1 MKSSADLVAEG
12 LATAGV
18 RHLFGYIAGPN
29 ARLIEALHGSSAEF
43 VAVAHEASAGF
54 MADVSSR
61 LTGRVGACL
70 STLGPGATNMST
82 GVGNAF
88 LDRVPLLAITAQV
101 GRLWKGRTTQMHIDH
116 RRLYSPISKWSAELE
131 TGSIGATMKKAVEI
145 AMAEQPGPVHLDLP
159 EDTAEELSDEV
170 PAVTSASPPPLPP
183 FDRKALEKAAALIRK
198 ARYPLVAVGLTMNRA
213 QATGELREFVGKHRL
228 PVVTTLMAKGQ
239 VPEEGPDLVGVLGRA
254 RRELVAEY
262 YAPADLVIAIGYDPV
277 EFNYEEWMR
286 KDLPLIHIDTVP
298 ADIAGGYSVACQLV
312 GNIREILKALLPVP
326 ELRHQWDPE
335 ALRAHRRRLY
345 RALTPTRK
353 RFSPHHAVLAMRQI
367 LPKDGLL
374 CVDVGAHTHLIG
386 QLWKTAGPGNFLV
399 SNGWSSMG
407 FAIPAAI
414 AARLAQPG
422 RPVLACVGDGG
433 FLMSVGEINTA
444 VRLRLAVVIVLLRDN
459 TLSLIKARQARRG
472 YHFDGVELFGPG
484 YRSSDNFFGA
494 RVIVAECEEEFREAL
509 KRGLSGSEPVV
520 IEAVVDPAEY
530 ERIL

>member
-1 MKSSADLVAEG
+1 MKSSADLVAER
-12 LATAGV
+12 LAKAGV

-29 ARLIEALHGSSAEF
+29 ARLIEALHESPVEF

-70 STLGPGATNMST
+70 STLGPGATNMTT

-101 GRLWKGRTTQMHIDH
+101 GRLWKGRTVQMHIDH
-116 RRLYSPISKWSAELE
+116 RQLYAPISKWSAELE

-145 AMAEQPGPVHLDLP
+145 AMAEQPGPVHLDFP
-159 EDTAEELSDEV
+159 EDTAEELSDETPV
-170 PAVTSASPPPLPP
+170 APPAAPAPLPP
-183 FDRKALEKAAALIRK
+183 IDRESLETAAALIKK

-239 VPEEGPDLVGVLGRA
+239 VPEEGPQLVGVLGRA
-254 RRELVAEY
+254 RREMVAEY
-262 YAPADLVIAIGYDPV
+262 CAPADLVIAVGYDPV

-286 KDLPLIHIDTVP
+286 KDLPLIHINTVS
-298 ADIAGGYSVACQLV
+298 ADIAGGYSLACQLV
-312 GNIREILKALLPVP
+312 GNIREVLNALLSIP
-326 ELRHQWDPE
+326 ELHHHWDLE
-335 ALRAHRRRLY
+335 ALPAHRRRLY
-345 RALTPTRK
+345 RALTPPSK
-353 RFSPHHAVLAMRQI
+353 RFSPHHAVRAMRQI

-386 QLWKTAGPGNFLV
+386 QLWETGGPGTFLV

-407 FAIPAAI
+407 FAIPAAV
-414 AARLAQPG
+414 AAKLTQPG

-444 VRLRLAVVIVLLRDN
+444 VRLGLAVVIVLLRDN
-459 TLSLIKARQARRG
+459 TLSLIKAKQAKRR
-472 YHFDGVELFGPG
+472 YHFDGIDLFGPG

-494 RVIVAECEEEFREAL
+494 RVIVAEREEEFREAL
-509 KRGLSGSEPVV
+509 KQALCGSEPVV
-520 IEAVVDPAEY
+520 IEAVIDPAEY
-530 ERIL
+530 DRIL

>member
-12 LATAGV
+12 LAKAGV

-29 ARLIEALHGSSAEF
+29 ARLIEALHGSPVEF
-43 VAVAHEASAGF
+43 VAVAHEAAAGF

-70 STLGPGATNMST
+70 STLGPGATNMTT

-131 TGSIGATMKKAVEI
+131 TGKIGATMKKAVEI
-145 AMAEQPGPVHLDLP
+145 AMAEQPGPVHLDFP
-159 EDTAEELSDEV
+159 EDTAEELSDET
-170 PAVTSASPPPLPP
+170 PAAEPAFPPPLPP
-183 FDRKALEKAAALIRK
+183 FDPKALERAAALIKK

-239 VPEEGPDLVGVLGRA
+239 VPEEGPQVAGVLGRA

-286 KDLPLIHIDTVP
+286 KDLPFIHIDTVP

-312 GNIREILKALLPVP
+312 GNIREILKALLSIP
-326 ELRHQWDPE
+326 ELSHQWDPA
-335 ALRAHRRRLY
+335 ALPAHRRRLY
-345 RALTPTRK
+345 RALTPPRK

-386 QLWKTAGPGNFLV
+386 QLWETGGPGSFLV

-407 FAIPAAI
+407 FAIPAAV
-414 AARLAQPG
+414 AAKLARPG
-422 RPVLACVGDGG
+422 CPVLACVGDGG

-444 VRLRLAVVIVLLRDN
+444 VRLGLAVVIVLLRDN
-459 TLSLIKARQARRG
+459 TLSLIKAKQARHG
-472 YHFDGVELFGPG
+472 YHFDGVGLFGPG

-494 RVIVAECEEEFREAL
+494 RVIVAEREEEFREAL
-509 KRGLSGSEPVV
+509 KQGLSGSAPVV

-530 ERIL
+530 DRIL